1 MWTPGCGVNQAE
13 ERKLGHIKTVERIVL
28 LRAITILIVWIS
40 SGREDVQFLS
50 DLMNAVAWSYFL
62 LRTCWFLVCRYP
74 FIWWLVD
81 ENIPNRVRRGLCL
94 TPVLRSCRPRDF
106 MTLCDVVIRRK
117 CRPRDFMTLCDDVIR
132 RRLES
137 LRSLRA
143 PRQGYMT
150 NPCQDCNRTTGTM
163 DDSEQVGLEMSSSK
177 MSTYEYR
184 APSRKTVDRGEAIQN
199 NISIRDKD
207 I

>member
-106 MTLCDVVIRRK
+106 MTLCD
-117 CRPRDFMTLCDDVIR
+117 DVIR